1 MTCVLHP
8 MRLCLPII
16 MLLALAVA
24 APTRALAKDGVETAG
39 DILRFAMPAMAG
51 GFSLLRGDKEG
62 AVQLV
67 KSVALSS
74 ALAFGLQQ
82 GINSPRPDASGNDSF
97 PSGHAVNAFSAAAYM
112 DHRYG
117 WKYGLPSYLAA
128 AFVGYSRIHEDKHDL
143 KDVAVG
149 ALLGW
154 GVSHIFVTPLP
165 IRAGAEVGHNGA
177 LLRISATW

>member
-1 MTCVLHP
+1 MTRVLH
-8 MRLCLPII
+8 RVRHCLPVVA
-16 MLLALAVA
+16 LFTLAVA
-24 APTRALAKDGVETAG
+24 MPSGAQAKDGVETAG

-51 GFSLLRGDKEG
+51 GYSLLRGDEEG
-62 AVQLV
+62 AVQLI

-117 WKYGLPSYLAA
+117 WKYGLPSYLVA

-143 KDVAVG
+143 KDVVVG

-165 IRAGAEVGHNGA
+165 VTAGAEVGHDRA